1 MQTQKALMML
11 VQSQKFFNQNKGDRK
26 SRKAR
31 SETEP
36 FDESNEGSWEDDINE
51 FEEVEA
57 SYGEE

>member
-1 MQTQKALMML
+1 MLMR
-11 VQSQKFFNQNKGDRK
+11 SQKFFNQKETTQK

-31 SETEP
+31 SEKQALQ
-36 FDESNEGSWEDDINE
+36 DQDSNEGSWEDDINE